1 MPWCPNCRTEY
12 EEGVEVCADC
22 GAALVDELPEEKNLA
37 AVAYIQEEE
46 LAHKLVDYLEY
57 SKIEAEIEYSD
68 EQQAFAVL
76 VDEKQLE
83 EAKTAFRA
91 FYTIETRNSMADAI
105 KFDAEVL
112 ESIPE
117 EEMSDEEKEAVA
129 KAVLAEQVYKPAE
142 VYVTKED
149 EGKDMFSTA
158 ITFLGFAAALLIFLV
173 LNVLDIITWFNNV
186 PSLIM
191 LAAMAIGCCL
201 VGINAIKRSRR
212 AEIASVE
219 EKKLTESLNGW
230 LDENIS
236 DADFAVLEGEEVS
249 EEVLYLKRTDIIR
262 AKFLKAFPE
271 LDENYADALIEDFY
285 DRYFEE
291 AEETAEESEEEAEDT
306 ENDAQ

>member
-22 GAALVDELPEEKNLA
+22 GATLVDELPEEKNLA

-46 LAHKLVDYLEY
+46 LAHKLVDYLDY

-262 AKFLKAFPE
+262 AKFLASFSE

-291 AEETAEESEEEAEDT
+291 AETEEDSSAE
-306 ENDAQ
+306 

>member
-22 GAALVDELPEEKNLA
+22 GAALVDELPEEKTLA

-262 AKFLKAFPE
+262 AKFLASFSE

-291 AEETAEESEEEAEDT
+291 AETEEDSSAE
-306 ENDAQ
+306 